1 MRVDPAAA
9 AAAMRPVGVPAPGE
23 GTPASPALPP
33 EALPTEWRI
42 RDGILSLERPRIM
55 GILNLT
61 PDSFSDG
68 GELPTVDAALRRAE
82 TLFREGASLLDVGGE
97 STRPGAHPVPEAEE
111 LRRVIPVV
119 DALRR
124 RFPLPISVDTRK
136 AGVARAALE
145 AGAHVVNDVSGLTYD
160 PDLGREVARAGA
172 GLVLMHMRGT
182 PGDMGAWARYGEV
195 GEEVAAELAQAVA
208 RARTAGVPDDSLVLD
223 PGIGFAKTP
232 AHSLRLLRDLGPL
245 RRLGFP
251 LLVGAS
257 RKSFLGEILG
267 VPPGERGTGSAVAAA
282 LAWLQG
288 ARILRVHDV
297 APTVQ
302 ALAVVVAV
310 HTGDPAAGA
319 ALP

>member
-1 MRVDPAAA
+1 M
-9 AAAMRPVGVPAPGE
+9 GIPGP
-23 GTPASPALPP
+23 GTLPLATREP
-33 EALPTEWRI
+33 PPGDLPMAWRI
-42 RDGILSLERPRIM
+42 RDGLLDLHRPRVM

-68 GELPTVDAALRRAE
+68 GELPGVDAALRRGEAM
-82 TLFREGASLLDVGGE
+82 LREGASLLDVGGE
-97 STRPGAHPVPEAEE
+97 STRPGARPVPVEEE
-111 LRRVIPVV
+111 LRRVVPVV
-119 DALRR
+119 EALVR
-124 RFPLPISVDTRK
+124 RFPHPISVDTRK
-136 AGVARAALE
+136 AVVARAVLE
-145 AGAHVVNDVSGLTYD
+145 AGAHVVNDVSGLAFD

-182 PGDMGAWARYGEV
+182 PGDMGERAHYGDV
-195 GEEVAAELAQAVA
+195 AGEVAAELSEAVA
-208 RARTAGVPDDSLVLD
+208 RARAAGVPDGSLVLD

-232 AHSLRLLRDLGPL
+232 AQSLRLLRDLGPL

-267 VPPGERGTGSAVAAA
+267 VPPGERVTGSAVAAA

-288 ARILRVHDV
+288 ARIFRVHDV
-297 APTVQ
+297 APTLQ

-310 HTGDPAAGA
+310 STGDPEAGA
-319 ALP
+319 AIP